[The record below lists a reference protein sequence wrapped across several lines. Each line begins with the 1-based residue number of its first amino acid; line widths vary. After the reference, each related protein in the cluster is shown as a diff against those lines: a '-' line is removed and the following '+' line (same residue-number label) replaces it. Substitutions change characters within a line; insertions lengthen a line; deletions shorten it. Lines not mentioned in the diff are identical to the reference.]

1 VSHPSV
7 EKANAT
13 LGIPDSFADEQYFG
27 VDAFVF
33 TNKAGVKQPFRY
45 IIAPEKVVHISNEAA
60 AAKSPDY
67 LLAELPQRLA
77 RGPAKFHIKAQLG
90 APGDQTRDPTRSYGV
105 SYARRQV
112 AH

>member
-1 VSHPSV
+1 MLFVAAPQRAHADDAAV
-7 EKANAT
+7 AT
-13 LGIPDSFADEQYFG
+13 QI
-27 VDAFVF
+27 
-33 TNKAGVKQPFRY
+33 KQPFRY
-45 IIAPEKVVHISNEAA
+45 IIAPEKVVHIGDEAA

-67 LLAELPQRLA
+67 LFAELPQRLA
-77 RGPAKFHIKAQLG
+77 TGPVKFHIKAQLA